1 MNTNSDITENES
13 ITEKMIVVSTK
24 NNKKKIKKIKKILK
38 SIITWLIL
46 LILAILI
53 VASIYYYKEYSE
65 QDFDQIVY
73 YVLNG
78 VESAAPSV
86 VKGVIATAAIP
97 TILLWLMLCIPTV
110 KNVKKTRHI
119 NIKIKSKTYKIQVFP
134 VKFISNHKRIYI
146 FIVFVIATVLV
157 IFGFR
162 INVFI
167 SNRIKKTSIFEE
179 YYVDAKSANITY
191 PEEKRNLIIIIAE
204 SMENTVLSKENGG
217 TWDIPIVPELEK
229 LALDNVNFSNTSKI
243 GGANQTYGANY
254 SVAGT
259 VAITSGI
266 PLKTGDILTNKETY
280 LEEGKYLSGAYTLGE
295 ILAMQGYNLEIMLG
309 SDSTFGGRKQ
319 YFETNGNY
327 KVFDVNYAIQ
337 QGKMTENEKEW
348 WGFEDDKLFQ
358 WSKEEITNLAKQGR
372 PFNYIMVTADTHFVD
387 GYLSKNAEKKFDSQ
401 YENVY
406 AYSSKSINEFVEW
419 LKRQDFYEN
428 TTIVILG
435 DHLGMQ
441 TDFYKQKMEDNYD
454 RTIFNVII
462 NGVIEAKN
470 NKNRIFTSMDMYPTI
485 LASIGIKIKG
495 ERLGIGTNLYSG
507 EPTLAELK
515 GLEAFNDEI
524 SKKSDWYN
532 EHILGD
538 DYYVMKKNTQKESE
552 VKNEENIN
560 NNTSIQ

>member
-1 MNTNSDITENES
+1 MNTNIDITENES

-24 NNKKKIKKIKKILK
+24 NNKKKIKKILK

-86 VKGVIATAAIP
+86 VKGVIETAAIP

-358 WSKEEITNLAKQGR
+358 WSKEEITNLAKQGS

-419 LKRQDFYEN
+419 LKKQDFYEN

-485 LASIGIKIKG
+485 LASIGIKIEG

>member
-24 NNKKKIKKIKKILK
+24 NNKKKIKKILK

-134 VKFISNHKRIYI
+134 VKFISNHKTIYI

-358 WSKEEITNLAKQGR
+358 WSKEEITNLAKQGS

-485 LASIGIKIKG
+485 LASIGIKIEG

-507 EPTLAELK
+507 EPTLAEFK

-524 SKKSDWYN
+524 SRKSDWYN
-532 EHILGD
+532 KHILGD

>member
-24 NNKKKIKKIKKILK
+24 NNKKKIKKILK

-86 VKGVIATAAIP
+86 VKGVIETAAIP

-146 FIVFVIATVLV
+146 FILFVIATVLV

-358 WSKEEITNLAKQGR
+358 WSKEEITNLAKQGS

-462 NGVIEAKN
+462 NGVTEAKN

-485 LASIGIKIKG
+485 LASIGIKIEG

-524 SKKSDWYN
+524 SRKSDWYN
-532 EHILGD
+532 KHILGD

>member
-1 MNTNSDITENES
+1 M
-13 ITEKMIVVSTK
+13 
-24 NNKKKIKKIKKILK
+24 LW
-38 SIITWLIL
+38 II
-46 LILAILI
+46 
-53 VASIYYYKEYSE
+53 
-65 QDFDQIVY
+65 
-73 YVLNG
+73 
-78 VESAAPSV
+78 
-86 VKGVIATAAIP
+86 
-97 TILLWLMLCIPTV
+97 LCIPTV
-110 KNVKKTRHI
+110 KDVKKTRHI
-119 NIKIKSKTYKIQVFP
+119 NFIIKSKKYKIQIFP
-134 VKFISNHKRIYI
+134 VKFISNHKKKYI
-146 FIVFVIATVLV
+146 FIVFVIATVAV

-167 SNRIKKTSIFEE
+167 SNSIKETSIFEE
-179 YYVDAKSANITY
+179 YYVDAKNVNITY
-191 PEEKRNLIIIIAE
+191 PEKKRNLIIIIAE

-217 TWDIPIVPELEK
+217 TWETSIVPELEE
-229 LALDNVNFSNTSKI
+229 LALNSVNFSNTSKI

-259 VAITSGI
+259 VAITSVI
-266 PLKTGDILTNKETY
+266 PLKTGDILINKATY
-280 LEEGKYLSGAYTLGE
+280 MEEGKYLSGAYTLGE
-295 ILAMQGYNLEIMLG
+295 ILDAQGYNLEIMLG
-309 SDSTFGGRKQ
+309 SDATFGGRKQ

-337 QGKMTENEKEW
+337 QGKMKENEKEW

-358 WSKEEITNLAKQGR
+358 WSKEEITNLAKQDS

-419 LKRQDFYEN
+419 LKKQDFYEN
-428 TTIVILG
+428 TTIVIIG

-441 TDFYKQKMEDNYD
+441 TDFYKQKMEGNYD
-454 RTIFNVII
+454 RTIYNVII
-462 NGVIEAKN
+462 NGVVEAKN

-485 LASIGIKIKG
+485 LASIGIKIEG

-515 GLEAFNDEI
+515 GFEAFNDEI

-538 DYYVMKKNTQKESE
+538 DYYVMKKHTQKESE
-552 VKNEENIN
+552 AKNEESIN
-560 NNTSIQ
+560 NNTSI